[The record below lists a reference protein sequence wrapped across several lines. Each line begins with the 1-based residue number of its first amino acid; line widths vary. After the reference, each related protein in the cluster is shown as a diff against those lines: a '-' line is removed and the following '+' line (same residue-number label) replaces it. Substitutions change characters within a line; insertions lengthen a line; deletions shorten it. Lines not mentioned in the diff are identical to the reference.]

1 VATATDKQGGRQL
14 RDGGDHLVSAERTS
28 ADEEGV
34 TATTDWTPAST
45 DNGAARLGG
54 SSTEGQRLE
63 TRTTDQEDKEAASSN
78 QTALHLCPTDPED
91 VATATDKQGGR
102 QLRDGGDHLVSAERT
117 SADEEGVT
125 ATTDWTPAS
134 TDFGMARLGGNS
146 SEGQQL
152 DMRTTDQED
161 KEEINSF
168 PPWPD
173 GFMCVLMAADFE
185 R

>member
-1 VATATDKQGGRQL
+1 
-14 RDGGDHLVSAERTS
+14 
-28 ADEEGV
+28 
-34 TATTDWTPAST
+34 
-45 DNGAARLGG
+45 
-54 SSTEGQRLE
+54 
-63 TRTTDQEDKEAASSN
+63 
-78 QTALHLCPTDPED
+78 
-91 VATATDKQGGR
+91 
-102 QLRDGGDHLVSAERT
+102 
-117 SADEEGVT
+117 
-125 ATTDWTPAS
+125 
-134 TDFGMARLGGNS
+134 MARLGGNN